1 MRWQALFADLEAQY
15 DAAQA
20 AELAAEVAD
29 RTRREAARLRLCDRL
44 AGAVGGAVTVDVW
57 GAGAV
62 RGRLVSA
69 GVDWVLV
76 EEQTGGEVLVP
87 EEAVTSVRGLTAWSQ
102 SPGSEGVVA
111 GRLDLR
117 YCLRGVARNRA
128 GVSVVLR
135 DASVVTGT
143 IDRVGFD
150 FFELAEHPMGEP
162 RRASAVQDSRAVRLA
177 AVALLRSW

>member
-29 RTRREAARLRLCDRL
+29 RTRREAARLRLSDRL
-44 AGAVGGAVTVDVW
+44 VGAVGGELTVDVW
-57 GAGAV
+57 GAGSV
-62 RGRLVSA
+62 RGRLASA
-69 GVDWVLV
+69 GVDWLLL
-76 EEQTGGEVLVP
+76 EESTGSEVLVP
-87 EEAVTSVRGLTAWSQ
+87 GEAVTSVRGLTAWSQ
-102 SPGSEGVVA
+102 TPGAEGVVV

-117 YCLRGVARNRA
+117 YALRGVARNRA

-135 DASVVTGT
+135 DGSMLGGT

-150 FFELAEHPMGEP
+150 FFEVAEHPMGEP
-162 RRASAVQDSRAVRLA
+162 RRARTVQDSRAVRLG

>member
-1 MRWQALFADLEAQY
+1 VRWQALFADLEAQF
-15 DAAQA
+15 DATQA

-57 GAGAV
+57 GAGV
-62 RGRLVSA
+62 IRGRLVTA
-69 GVDWVLV
+69 GVDWLLL
-76 EEQTGGEVLVP
+76 EELTGAEVLVP
-87 EEAVTSVRGLTAWSQ
+87 EEAVTTVRGLTAWSQ
-102 SPGSEGVVA
+102 SPGSQGVVA

-117 YCLRGVARNRA
+117 YALRGVARNRA

-135 DASVVTGT
+135 DGAVVTGT

-162 RRASAVQDSRAVRLA
+162 RRARAVQDSRAVRLA
-177 AVALLRSW
+177 AVALIRSW